1 MLRLETFLLT
11 LLQADNMITLAID
24 YGASNVGIALV
35 RNTEA
40 GNEPLFAGTVI
51 LDARKLKEK
60 VETRAGIRGLRRTRK
75 TGFPCPRP

>member
-1 MLRLETFLLT
+1 
-11 LLQADNMITLAID
+11 MITLAID

-40 GNEPLFAGTVI
+40 GNEPLFAGTLI
-51 LDARKLKEK
+51 LDARELKEK

-75 TGFPCPRP
+75 TKNRRLRDCLLYTSDAADE

>member
-1 MLRLETFLLT
+1 
-11 LLQADNMITLAID
+11 MITLAID

-51 LDARKLKEK
+51 LDASPTSTLTT
-60 VETRAGIRGLRRTRK
+60 VNLLLL
-75 TGFPCPRP
+75 